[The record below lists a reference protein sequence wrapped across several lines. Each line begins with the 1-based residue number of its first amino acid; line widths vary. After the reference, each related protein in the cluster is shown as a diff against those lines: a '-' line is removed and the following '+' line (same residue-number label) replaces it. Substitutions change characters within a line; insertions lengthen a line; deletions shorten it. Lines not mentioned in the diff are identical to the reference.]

1 MVIAVNTQIKFRA
14 FGVTFGT
21 YKDSKQFS
29 FDPSVT
35 SSWTIASDAKV
46 VLTLDITPIGEMSDL
61 VQDKTKHISVKVTGS
76 FKSGFFKWTPVNETY
91 IVPLPTA
98 GEDGSYEVLDFRGIK
113 LSFKLWK
120 EKFAKPLK

>member
-46 VLTLDITPIGEMSDL
+46 VLTLDIAPATADQTTE
-61 VQDKTKHISVKVTGS
+61 KFISVKVTGS
-76 FKSGFFKWTPVNETY
+76 FKSGFFKWTPINETY
-91 IVPLPTA
+91 VVPLPTV
-98 GEDGSYEVLDFRGIK
+98 GENGSYEVLDFRGIK
-113 LSFKLWK
+113 LSFNLWK
-120 EKFAKPLK
+120 EKFGKPLK